1 MWLCLLYSFHVFGQT
16 HVQVQPPIFDLSI
29 SNDHSLVHDESIEA
43 AMDFYNGRFPFVG
56 IFTLNAVRDF
66 RLSVNPVRFFWRL
79 VRFHRQ
85 PVADHRLGCSE
96 PVIDKRILSVQ
107 CDGSRIITDSSGQ
120 IRAILT

>member
-16 HVQVQPPIFDLSI
+16 HVQDSPPVFDWSI

-43 AMDFYNGRFPFVG
+43 AMDFYNGRFPFAG

-66 RLSVNPVRFFWRL
+66 RFSVNSVRFFGRH

-85 PVADHRLGCSE
+85 PVADNRLVCSE
-96 PVIDKRILSVQ
+96 PFIDKRILSVQ
-107 CDGSRIITDSSGQ
+107 CDGSWFITDSSGQ

>member
-16 HVQVQPPIFDLSI
+16 HVQVPPPVFDLSI
-29 SNDHSLVHDESIEA
+29 SNDNSLVHDESIEA
-43 AMDFYNGRFPFVG
+43 AMDFYNGRFPFAG

-66 RLSVNPVRFFWRL
+66 RLSVNPVRFFLRH

-85 PVADHRLGCSE
+85 PVADNRLGCSKT
-96 PVIDKRILSVQ
+96 VIDKRVLSVQ
-107 CDGSRIITDSSGQ
+107 CDGSRFITDSSEK